1 VSWREAQGWKE
12 QPAEFSLT
20 MASAGQPM
28 EPLAITGIGCLL
40 PGESNDPQTLWDHLL
55 AGHDLITSTPAD
67 RWNLDAYYHP
77 DPAVPGRTFL
87 RWGGFVS
94 NPDLFD
100 AGFFAIP
107 PREALRMDPQ
117 QRWLLHTAWEALED
131 AGYAQQHLAG
141 AKVGVYIGISSADY
155 GDIQKRGRFEVDAYT
170 NSGNALSIASNRIS
184 YALDLRGP
192 SLSVDTACSSSLVAL
207 DLACQAMWRGDIA
220 LAIVGGANSLFTP
233 DLTVGF
239 SKAAMLSPDG
249 RCKSFDASANGY
261 VRSEGAACVVLKP
274 LATALADGDRVYA
287 VVRSTYVNQD
297 GRTGGMTVPS
307 IDQQAAMLAEAYR
320 RAGISPLAV
329 GYVEAHG
336 TGTPVGDPIEALAL
350 GRVLGE
356 CRTAERPLWIGSI
369 KSNLGHLEPASG
381 VAGLAKL
388 ALALHRRTIPPN
400 VHFHELNP
408 RIPFGQWHIH
418 VPTQAMPWQP
428 LPGEELLF
436 GGVNSFGFG
445 GTNAHAVLSSVP
457 VQERSCSPSRNGKA
471 SGASLSVWTV
481 SARSKEALKE
491 AALRDAEFL
500 QQLACGADM
509 VDGASGLGDYTA
521 TVQRR
526 RSHHSHRLAVVA
538 GDAATAG
545 KRLRK
550 WAEAGQCGEGTFA
563 GQAPQAA
570 PAPVLV
576 FSGQGA
582 QWPGMAKDLFEKE
595 PLFRAVIEQFDDLMR
610 PRWGRSLIEMLRRG
624 DESVFQTD
632 LGQPLF
638 FALQVGLAR
647 LLEHWG
653 IRPACVLGHS
663 IGEVAAAHVC
673 GALSVEA
680 AAWLAV
686 ERSLAQELTRGTGG
700 MAAVGI
706 SAEEAEQVLA
716 PHRGHVHIAAVNS
729 PTQLTLAGDVDR
741 IDAVVKELA
750 ARAKFARVLALPYA
764 YHTPCMDMVR
774 DRFMESVA
782 GLQAQAGS
790 VPYIS
795 TVTGTTV
802 PGDGLDVEYWWHNL
816 RQPVQFLLAVRH
828 ALQSGHGLFV
838 EIGPH
843 PALVRYLK
851 EIIDAAGATAD
862 AIGTLRR
869 KEDGVL
875 CLRETV
881 AALHVRGVAINW
893 AHLTD
898 GDNRH
903 RAVPRYPWQKQP
915 FWAEAEDAR
924 RMRLEGPEHPLLG
937 TRQTGPGV
945 AWQSDVSVASHS
957 YLQDHGLDGRAV
969 FPAAGFL
976 ELLLAVVA
984 GAKRDVAIEL
994 NDVRFERVLWMDRA
1008 FLIQTNWEERGRT
1021 ATVNVRTT
1029 SGGEWHVHC
1038 RAKGGLLQQPEAAS
1052 NPGSVPE
1059 DLVPISV
1066 GALYERF
1073 ERAGHLYGPS
1083 FRALHWA
1090 GTKDGEYWGRLTL
1103 PPELHA
1109 DAARYLLHPALL
1121 DAALQ
1126 LTLSAV
1132 PVHEEREAIYL
1143 PIAVDRARWLRPS
1156 GHEAVCRIHNVHQQD
1171 VRWYTDVEL
1180 YTPDGAL
1187 IASFERC
1194 CCFKKGKSYRLT
1206 SSPVSLYREVWVEAP
1221 VEAPPGGGEGEAP
1234 EWLLLDATGTG
1245 RHLAV
1250 GLAPATGPTRYWR
1263 LGETECNL
1271 NQLLGQGSH
1280 FVIWA
1285 VVAKEEEPLCQH
1297 LFDAVWPIAE
1307 LARALTQQP
1316 AARTVVLVTAG
1327 ASDGT
1332 SLVQAS
1338 LSGLFRVL
1346 STELPKVVCKWIDLD
1361 AADPGKHCEQVLNEL
1376 RSKPQEEENA
1386 FRGGQ
1391 RWSLRLEP
1399 QPLDELKRRPLLG
1412 KRREGATFHL
1422 HSQAP
1427 GSLES
1432 LAWVEMPEA
1441 PSLGKG
1447 EVEIAVRAAGLNF
1460 RDVLKAL
1467 DLYPLGPEE
1476 PRWFGDECAGEIVR
1490 VGPGVTAFQPG
1501 DAVVAIAAD
1510 CLGNRARV
1518 HECLVAKKPENLS
1531 WAEAATIPIAF
1542 LTAEYSLCDLARLQ
1556 PGETVLVHA
1565 AAGGVGQAAVQIARG
1580 LGAIVLGT
1588 ASPEKHDILRANGVS
1603 HAFTSRDLSFVAGV
1617 RAATAGAGVDV
1628 VLNSL
1633 AGDFIPKS
1641 LDLLKPLGRFVEIGK
1656 KDIFQNEWLSLSAFR
1671 TAVSF
1676 AAVDLARVI
1685 ADRPAWIGQRLR
1697 TLLGKFQSGEYRPL
1711 PQMTYPCQQI
1721 HEAFR
1726 LMAQGKHRGKVVL
1739 TCSDASPP
1747 EEILAANDSPV
1758 RSGATYLITGGLSGF
1773 GLATAQWL
1781 VEEGAGALVLMGRRG
1796 PTAVVE
1802 ATLESW
1808 RGAGVQVR
1816 VVGGDVT
1823 SLTAVESL
1831 LCDIQTSLP
1840 PLRGVF
1846 HSAMVLQDEPLAR
1859 LTADAFARVLAPK
1872 VQGAW
1877 NLHQATRDLPLDF
1890 FVLYS
1895 SVATLFGSAGQA
1907 SYVTANRFLETLAEQ
1922 RGQSGLPA
1930 LSVNWGPLAEFGVL
1944 ADNPSLAHYV
1954 EAFGLTLLHRAEI
1967 FSWLKFLLR
1976 RRFTGGS
1983 VMQIDW
1989 ARFAQINPKARA
2001 SPRFSVVLA
2010 GRETKDAAGT
2020 MWQKLT
2026 AAPPAEHRLLLLGWL
2041 RNTLARV
2048 LGADEQSLDESTPL
2062 LALGL
2067 DSLMAFEFKLQID
2080 RELDVAFPV
2089 DRLTAET
2096 RLAQLPDLLLAQL
2109 HTEGGL
2115 NGQPVTAAAAAAR
2128 PAKPGCMHI
2137 VEDGFLRLVPQSMAG
2152 DLPSATHLDAAALA
2166 YLPDKLYT
2174 VGGLSDEQM
2183 TVLFGQEPFMSHCYE
2198 TPLGSI
2204 GIIMLPV
2211 RSNALFSDPQTLD
2224 LILRALDLA
2233 DSLDAKCI
2241 SLTGLIPSAT
2251 DYGLA
2256 IQKLRRKNG
2265 GKQCLLTTGH
2275 ATTTAAVVHN
2285 LQNMLGLAGRSL
2297 ADEAFAVVGLGSIG
2311 QSCLRLLLEVL
2322 PHPRNLV
2329 LCDLFAKQD
2338 VLDSLARTVREEHG
2352 YRGMLRILPTQGKVP
2367 DEVYEASTILAAVSV
2382 PEVLDVARFRS
2393 GCILADDSYPPAV
2406 NLASAVRRAEEH
2418 GDFLFSNVGMLRL
2431 PSPTRETVTIPTGSE
2446 AVLERFGVAAFR
2458 DEVVRD
2464 PYELTAC
2471 VLSSLLTGRHEGFEP
2486 TLGLAGVLDLVSHYR
2501 SLEALGITAAGLQCE
2516 TYFVPPELIDRFR
2529 SYHDSSAACRS

>member
-1 VSWREAQGWKE
+1 
-12 QPAEFSLT
+12 
-20 MASAGQPM
+20 M

-55 AGHDLITSTPAD
+55 AGHDLITPTPAE
-67 RWNLDAYYHP
+67 RWNRDAYYHP
-77 DPAVPGRTFL
+77 DPAVPGRTYV

-117 QRWLLHTAWEALED
+117 QRWLLQTAWEALED
-131 AGYAQQHLAG
+131 AGYAQQQLAG
-141 AKVGVYIGISSADY
+141 TKVGVYVGISSADY

-207 DLACQAMWRGDIA
+207 DLACQAIWRGDIA

-261 VRSEGAACVVLKP
+261 VRSEGAVCVVLKP
-274 LATALADGDRVYA
+274 LGRALADGDRVYA

-297 GRTGGMTVPS
+297 GRTAAMTVPS
-307 IDQQAAMLAEAYR
+307 IDQQAAMLTEAYR

-356 CRTAERPLWIGSI
+356 GRTAERPLWVGSI
-369 KSNLGHLEPASG
+369 KSNLGHVEPASG

-388 ALALHRRTIPPN
+388 ALALHHRTIPPN

-418 VPTQAMPWQP
+418 VPTRAMPWRP

-457 VQERSCSPSRNGKA
+457 VQQRSCSPSRSAKA
-471 SGASLSVWTV
+471 CAASPSVWTV
-481 SARSKEALKE
+481 SARSKDALKE

-500 QQLACGADM
+500 QRLARDAAAFN
-509 VDGASGLGDYTA
+509 GASGLGDYTA

-526 RSHHSHRLAVVA
+526 RSHHSYRLAVVA

-545 KRLRK
+545 QRLSK
-550 WAEAGQCGEGTFA
+550 WAEAGQSGECIFA

-570 PAPVLV
+570 PAPVFV

-582 QWPGMAKDLFEKE
+582 QWPGMARDLFDKE
-595 PLFRAVIEQFDDLMR
+595 PLFRAIIEQFDGLMR
-610 PRWGRSLIEMLRRG
+610 PRWGRSLIEVLRRG

-638 FALQVGLAR
+638 FALQVGVAR
-647 LLEHWG
+647 MLEHWG

-673 GALSVEA
+673 GALSAEA

-686 ERSLAQELTRGTGG
+686 ERSLAQELTRGSGG

-706 SAEEAEQVLA
+706 SPEEAEHVLA
-716 PHRGHVHIAAVNS
+716 AHRGHVHIAAVNS

-750 ARAKFARVLALPYA
+750 ARGKFARVLALPYA

-774 DRFMESVA
+774 ERFMESVK

-802 PGDGLDVEYWWHNL
+802 PGDCLDVEYWWRNL

-851 EIIDAAGATAD
+851 EIIGAAGAAGD

-869 KEDGVL
+869 KEDGVH

-881 AALHVRGVAINW
+881 AALHVRGVAIDW
-893 AHLTD
+893 AHLSP
-898 GDNRH
+898 GDHRH
-903 RAVPRYPWQKQP
+903 RAVPRYPWQKQS

-924 RMRLEGPEHPLLG
+924 RVRLDGPEHPLLG
-937 TRQTGPGV
+937 TRLTGPGA
-945 AWQSDVSVASHS
+945 AWQSDVCLASHP
-957 YLQDHGLDGRAV
+957 YLQDHGLDGKAV

-976 ELLLAVVA
+976 ELLFAAVA
-984 GAKRDVAIEL
+984 GGKRDAAVEL
-994 NDVRFERVLWMDRA
+994 NNVRFERVLWLDRA
-1008 FLIQTNWEERGRT
+1008 FLIQTTLEERSRT
-1021 ATVNVRTT
+1021 ATVNVRATG
-1029 SGGEWHVHC
+1029 GGEWHVHC
-1038 RAKGGLLQQPEAAS
+1038 CAQGGLLQ
-1052 NPGSVPE
+1052 NPDTPSQRGRLPG

-1066 GALYERF
+1066 GDLYQRF

-1083 FRALHWA
+1083 FRALQWA
-1090 GTKDGEYWGRLTL
+1090 GAKEGEYWGRLTL
-1103 PPELHA
+1103 LPDLHA
-1109 DAARYLLHPALL
+1109 DAASHFLHPALL

-1126 LTLSAV
+1126 LALSSI
-1132 PVHEEREAIYL
+1132 PVDNEREVMYL
-1143 PIAVDRARWLRPS
+1143 PIAVDRARWLRPG

-1171 VRWYTDVEL
+1171 VRVYADIEL
-1180 YTPDGAL
+1180 YTPDGQL
-1187 IASFERC
+1187 IASLERC
-1194 CCFKKGKSYRLT
+1194 SVFTKGKSCRLA

-1221 VEAPPGGGEGEAP
+1221 TEGPPGQGEAP
-1234 EWLLLDATGTG
+1234 EWVLLDVTGTG
-1245 RHLAV
+1245 RHLAEA
-1250 GLAPATGPTRYWR
+1250 LAPATGPTRYWR
-1263 LGETECNL
+1263 LGQWEFNL
-1271 NQLLGQGSH
+1271 DQLLGQGSH
-1280 FVIWA
+1280 FVLWA
-1285 VVAKEEEPLCQH
+1285 VAANEEEPSTQAV
-1297 LFDAVWPIAE
+1297 FDAVWPITE
-1307 LARALTQQP
+1307 LGRALGQQP

-1338 LSGLFRVL
+1338 LAGLFRVL
-1346 STELPKVVCKWIDLD
+1346 STELPQVVCKWIDLD
-1361 AADPGKHCEQVLNEL
+1361 AEDATDPGKHCEQVLGEL
-1376 RSKPQEEENA
+1376 RSKSQEEEIA
-1386 FRGGQ
+1386 FRDGR
-1391 RWSLRLEP
+1391 RWSRRLER
-1399 QPLDELKRRPLLG
+1399 QPLDELKGRPLLG
-1412 KRREGATFHL
+1412 RRRDGATFRL
-1422 HSQAP
+1422 RSQAP

-1432 LAWVEMPEA
+1432 LAWVEKPEA
-1441 PSLGKG
+1441 PSLGEG

-1467 DLYPLGPEE
+1467 DLYPLGPQE
-1476 PRWFGDECAGEIVR
+1476 PRWFGDECAGEILR
-1490 VGPGVTAFQPG
+1490 VGPGVKEFRPG

-1518 HECLVAKKPENLS
+1518 HECLAAKKPENLS

-1542 LTAEYSLCDLARLQ
+1542 LTADYSLRDVGRLQ

-1580 LGAIVLGT
+1580 LGATVLGT
-1588 ASPEKHDILRANGVS
+1588 ASPEKHDLLRANGVS
-1603 HAFTSRDLSFVAGV
+1603 HAFSSRDLSFVAGV
-1617 RAATAGAGVDV
+1617 RAATASAGVDV
-1628 VLNSL
+1628 VLSSL
-1633 AGDFIPKS
+1633 AGDFIRKS
-1641 LDLLKPLGRFVEIGK
+1641 LELLKPLGRFVEIGK
-1656 KDIFQNEWLSLSAFR
+1656 KDIFQNECLDLSAFR

-1697 TLLGKFQSGEYRPL
+1697 ALVGKVQSGEYRPL
-1711 PQMTYPCQQI
+1711 PQTAYPCRQV
-1721 HEAFR
+1721 HEAVR
-1726 LMAQGKHRGKVVL
+1726 LMAQGKHTGKVVL
-1739 TCSDASPP
+1739 TCDDPMPP
-1747 EEILAANDSPV
+1747 VEILAADDSPV
-1758 RSGATYLITGGLSGF
+1758 RSGATYLITGGLSGL

-1781 VEEGAGALVLMGRRG
+1781 VEAGAGALVLMGRRG
-1796 PTAVVE
+1796 PTAEVE
-1802 ATLESW
+1802 ALLDSW
-1808 RGAGVQVR
+1808 RSAGVQVR

-1823 SLTAVESL
+1823 SRAAVEAL
-1831 LCDIQTSLP
+1831 LADIEATLP
-1840 PLRGVF
+1840 PLRGVI
-1846 HSAMVLQDEPLAR
+1846 HSAMVLRDEPLAR
-1859 LTADAFARVLAPK
+1859 LTADALVHVLAPK

-1907 SYVTANRFLETLAEQ
+1907 SYVTANRFLEALAEQ
-1922 RGQSGLPA
+1922 RSRGGLPA
-1930 LSVNWGPLAEFGVL
+1930 LCVNWGPLAEFGVL

-1954 EAFGLTLLHRAEI
+1954 EACGLTLLRRAEV
-1967 FSWLKFLLR
+1967 FSWLRFQLR
-1976 RRFTGGS
+1976 RRVTVGS
-1983 VMQIDW
+1983 VMQVDW
-1989 ARFAQINPKARA
+1989 ARFAQINPKARNA
-2001 SPRFSVVLA
+2001 RRLSSVLA
-2010 GRETKDAAGT
+2010 ERETKDAPGT
-2020 MWQKLT
+2020 MRQKLT
-2026 AAPPAEHRLLLLGWL
+2026 AASPGERRLLLLDWL
-2041 RNTLARV
+2041 RNALARV
-2048 LGADEQSLDESTPL
+2048 LGADEKAFDESTPL

-2096 RLAQLPDLLLAQL
+2096 RLAQLPDLLLALL
-2109 HTEGGL
+2109 HTEVDST
-2115 NGQPVTAAAAAAR
+2115 GQTAPAAITAR
-2128 PAKPGCMHI
+2128 PAEPGRERI
-2137 VEDGFLRLVPQSMAG
+2137 AGDGFLRLVPQSLVG
-2152 DLPSATHLDAAALA
+2152 VLPGATPIDAAALA

-2174 VGGLSDEQM
+2174 VGGLSDEQT
-2183 TVLFGQEPFMSHCYE
+2183 TVLFGREPFISHCYE
-2198 TPLGSI
+2198 TSLGSI
-2204 GIIMLPV
+2204 AIIMLPV
-2211 RSNALFSDPQTLD
+2211 RSDALFSDPHSLD
-2224 LILRALDLA
+2224 LMLRALDLA
-2233 DSLDAKCI
+2233 ESRGAKCV

-2256 IQKLRRKNG
+2256 IQKLRRKKG
-2265 GKQCLLTTGH
+2265 GGQCLLTTGH
-2275 ATTTAAVVHN
+2275 ATTTAAVVQN
-2285 LQNMLGLAGRSL
+2285 LENILDLAGRSL
-2297 ADEAFAVVGLGSIG
+2297 ADEAFAVLGLGSIG

-2322 PHPRNLV
+2322 PHPRHLV
-2329 LCDLFAKQD
+2329 LCDLFAKRG
-2338 VLDSLARTVREEHG
+2338 VLDTFAQALRQEHG
-2352 YRGMLRILPTQGKVP
+2352 YRGTLRICQTKGQVP
-2367 DEVYEASTILAAVSV
+2367 DEVYEARTILAAVSV
-2382 PEVLDVARFRS
+2382 PNVLDVGRFRP
-2393 GCILADDSYPPAV
+2393 GTILADDSYPPAV
-2406 NLASAVRRAEEH
+2406 NLAAAVRRAEEH

-2431 PSPTRETVTIPTGSE
+2431 PSPIRETVTIPTGCE
-2446 AVLERFGVAAFR
+2446 AVLAKFGVAAFR

-2471 VLSSLLTGRHEGFEP
+2471 VLSSLLTGRHEGFGP
-2486 TLGLAGVLDLVSHYR
+2486 TLSLAGVHDLVSHYR

-2516 TYFVPPELIDRFR
+2516 TFFVPPELIGRFR
-2529 SYHDSSAACRS
+2529 SYQESSAACRP